1 VTGTTPKR
9 DSARALSVCAVL
21 CTVAFIITAVL
32 VLLGSVAAPDRDG
45 ILAVRTIASPAVT
58 GVMIA
63 ASSIAHGKLSAPLA
77 VLLAVLIYR
86 LNGRDD
92 AILYVA
98 ACLIGEVLYI
108 ALKEVI
114 RHHRPT
120 GISPKLTDAGS
131 FGFPSGHTMMAIV
144 IFGLGAV
151 MVTRRASHAVRVGAV
166 VAAALLVCL
175 VGMSRIYLGAHW
187 PSDVIGAL
195 FAGVAWSAA
204 CLIWEERRTGRI
216 AANAPGETQRPYSA
230 A

>member
-1 VTGTTPKR
+1 VTGTPTR
-9 DSARALSVCAVL
+9 NSARALLVCAAL
-21 CTVAFIITAVL
+21 CTVAFVITAVL

-45 ILAVRTIASPAVT
+45 ILAVRTLASPGTTA
-58 GVMIA
+58 VMIT

-77 VLLAVLIYR
+77 VLLAALIYR
-86 LNGRDD
+86 LNGLDD
-92 AILYVA
+92 AILYTA

-114 RHHRPT
+114 RQHRPT
-120 GISPKLTDAGS
+120 GISPKLTDAGG
-131 FGFPSGHTMMAIV
+131 FGFPSGHTMMAVV

-151 MVTRRASHAVRVGAV
+151 MVTRRASRAVRVGAV
-166 VAAALLVCL
+166 VAAALLICL
-175 VGMSRIYLGAHW
+175 VGISRIYLGAHW

-204 CLIWEERRTGRI
+204 CLIWEERRTGRMS
-216 AANAPGETQRPYSA
+216 ANVPDETQRPYSA